1 MIGTAGIDLATAT
14 AVRRV
19 DDGRWL
25 GTIPAA
31 YVMGPAA
38 WGGYVAAVLLRAS
51 AASAG
56 LPRPAALSVHFLRS
70 AVAGP
75 FEFHPRSLRRG
86 RRCESISGVLSQDGK
101 SVAASLAA
109 FVDDELVGLDH
120 DLVPQPVEL
129 PGKRTHPSV
138 GELRDRFGLE
148 RSLPWE
154 QLEVRLEAWADRT
167 DRDPTA
173 RAWFRFHPTA
183 TFADQMM
190 EACRVVVALDT
201 TIGVTGLRPHTDA
214 IVGHSSFPPS
224 MDLNVAFHHAP
235 RTDWLFGETEASIS
249 TQGLMAGTARMWNED
264 VELCATALST
274 MCWLSSEPIVG
285 PSR

>member
-1 MIGTAGIDLATAT
+1 MTATAGIDLASAT
-14 AVRRV
+14 AVCRG
-19 DDGRWL
+19 DDGTWR

-38 WGGYVAAVLLRAS
+38 WGGYVAALLLRGS

-56 LPRPAALSVHFLRS
+56 LPRPAALSVHFLR
-70 AVAGP
+70 AAIAGP
-75 FEFHPRSLRRG
+75 FAFHPRSLRRG
-86 RRCESISGVLSQDGK
+86 RRSESISGVLSQDGK
-101 SVAASLAA
+101 AVAASLAA

-120 DLVPQPVEL
+120 DLVSRPIEL
-129 PGKRTHPSV
+129 PGKTTHPSV
-138 GELRDRFGLE
+138 GELRDQFGLE
-148 RSLPWE
+148 CSLPWE

-183 TFADQMM
+183 TFEDQVM
-190 EACRVVVALDT
+190 EACRVVVAVDT

-224 MDLNVAFHHAP
+224 MDLNVTFHHPP
-235 RTDWLFGETEASIS
+235 RTEWLFGETEASIS
-249 TQGLMAGTARMWNED
+249 TKGLMAGTARMWNED
-264 VELCATALST
+264 AELCATALST
-274 MCWLSSEPIVG
+274 MFWLSSEPIVG